1 MKKQRLSI
9 LILFIALA
17 LMPVGLVLAHGGPEI
32 TAEPTIVP
40 AGGEITITGGEME
53 EGELFVITLEG
64 MTDSILL
71 GEAAVIEEEG
81 EGGFEATFIVP
92 FDTPPGAYTVRAAT
106 DDETAL
112 VEITITPPVEKASAE
127 PAVAIQEPSGE
138 LHELDRSKPAVQ
150 IIGVVIAALASLG
163 LGFWLVRR

>member
-1 MKKQRLSI
+1 
-9 LILFIALA
+9 
-17 LMPVGLVLAHGGPEI
+17 
-32 TAEPTIVP
+32 
-40 AGGEITITGGEME
+40 ME

-71 GEAAVIEEEG
+71 GEAAVIEEGG

-92 FDTPPGAYTVRAAT
+92 LDTPPGAYTVRAAT
-106 DDETAL
+106 ADETAL
-112 VEITITPPVEKASAE
+112 VEITITPPVEEASAE

-150 IIGVVIAALASLG
+150 VIGVVIAALVSLG
-163 LGFWLVRR
+163 LGLWLVRR